1 MASGFRTPGHGIR
14 VPEAD
19 DVAAQIAESLAARQQ
34 EQAADASSL
43 TLVLTAISEVKADV
57 REVKTKVETQGA
69 TLNGVLVHMERSNGD
84 TRVLGQR
91 VSGIDESVK
100 GLSAKMASVERGG
113 SSTAERQAI
122 RGPRNDRGD
131 GSGWISASVLPKIL
145 AAVFTGLAAIA
156 GAYFTGRGHGA
167 QAEKEASAPAAHSS
181 TAGHTPP

>member
-1 MASGFRTPGHGIR
+1 MPSGFRTPAYGTR
-14 VPEAD
+14 APEAD
-19 DVAAQIAESLAARQQ
+19 DVAAQIAESLAARQ
-34 EQAADASSL
+34 EAQAAESSSL

-113 SSTAERQAI
+113 SSTAERVAI
-122 RGPRNDRGD
+122 RGQRGD
-131 GSGWISASVLPKIL
+131 GSGWISASVIPKIL
-145 AAVFTGLAAIA
+145 AAVFTGLAALA

-167 QAEKEASAPAAHSS
+167 QAERDTAPTHATAPAS
-181 TAGHTPP
+181 GHTPP